1 MSRKNMVHIEVSK
14 EARALLHVL
23 ASTKRV
29 TQYSIASDLLIA
41 ATTPRL
47 KDLGIDPQK
56 VLSNMLSTDTEAH
69 ADRPYVSGATK
80 VAKRLEHLSAGG

>member
-23 ASTKRV
+23 ASTERV
-29 TQYSIASDLLIA
+29 KQYSIASDLLIA
-41 ATTPRL
+41 ATAPRL

-56 VLSNMLSTDTEAH
+56 VLDNMLITDTEAH
-69 ADRPYVSGATK
+69 ADRPYVSGADK
-80 VAKRLEHLSAGG
+80 VAAHLGHLRK